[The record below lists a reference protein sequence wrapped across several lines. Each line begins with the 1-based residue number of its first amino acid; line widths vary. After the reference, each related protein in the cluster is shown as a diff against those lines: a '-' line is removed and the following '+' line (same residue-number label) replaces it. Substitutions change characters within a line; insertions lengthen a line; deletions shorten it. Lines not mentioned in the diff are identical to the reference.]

1 MTGLLDGIR
10 VLDFTTMM
18 AGPYCTRQLA
28 DLGAEIIKIEPPG
41 GEQNRRAVP
50 VRDGESAVYS
60 HLNCGTHRIALDLAR
75 HCDVVVENARPGVM
89 ARLGLDHAA
98 VRAVRPDVIYCS
110 ISGFGQTGPDAQNPA
125 YAPVVQ
131 AASGYEMALLEQQP
145 ELTRPGSVGV
155 FVADV
160 VAAID
165 ALDRPPV
172 TVGHSLGCLLVP
184 LAAIQ
189 RETAG
194 LLLLCPSP
202 PGNLPGAQ
210 KVRLVPEGRPVPP
223 LPADV
228 ARSRYAEHLSEAELA
243 DLVARLCAESP
254 RLLNERYDLRV
265 AVDPAAIR
273 APVLVVEGGRDD
285 PERHPPGQD
294 QAIAAFYGA
303 AHVRLDDAPHDLMLG
318 PGSDRWFDAIW
329 GRLDSL
335 LAGR

>member
-1 MTGLLDGIR
+1 MPSGTPVPLGHARLWHRRPAVADERPPVLLVHGGYHGAWCWDYW
-10 VLDFTTMM
+10 
-18 AGPYCTRQLA
+18 AGRLA
-28 DLGAEIIKIEPPG
+28 AAGREVA
-41 GEQNRRAVP
+41 
-50 VRDGESAVYS
+50 
-60 HLNCGTHRIALDLAR
+60 ALDLRGHGGLTLPA
-75 HCDVVVENARPGVM
+75 DYAETGVM
-89 ARLGLDHAA
+89 G
-98 VRAVRPDVIYCS
+98 
-110 ISGFGQTGPDAQNPA
+110 
-125 YAPVVQ
+125 
-131 AASGYEMALLEQQP
+131 
-145 ELTRPGSVGV
+145 